1 MSMLPQ
7 NNPVGVFS
15 ATHLIYMSFWFALI
29 TIVAII
35 IYRKKLSEKQQDK
48 INRILAVVIL
58 IVMLAYRI
66 CVPVGYILID
76 HNEAYNW

>member
-1 MSMLPQ
+1 MSMLPEA
-7 NNPVGVFS
+7 NPVGVFS
-15 ATHLIYMSFWFALI
+15 GTHLIYLVFWFALI
-29 TIVAII
+29 AVVAII
-35 IYRKKLSEKQQDK
+35 IYRKRLSEAKQDK

-58 IVMLAYRI
+58 VVMLAYRI